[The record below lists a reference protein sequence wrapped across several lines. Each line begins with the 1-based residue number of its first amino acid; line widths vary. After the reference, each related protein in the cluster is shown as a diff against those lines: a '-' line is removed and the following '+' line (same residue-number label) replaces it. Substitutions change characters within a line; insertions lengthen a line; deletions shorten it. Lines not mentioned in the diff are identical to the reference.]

1 MLTIV
6 SVYCPCEE
14 CLFADRTMQEVI
26 DLKNPFELYNR
37 VRYIKYIFLLPILQF
52 KKAIAEAAII
62 LKPFEFSR
70 WARIVHQLK
79 TLHFKVVEP
88 KVSFNGTVLSQLW
101 LLIELRQ
108 NVLGKFSHSFE
119 KQGVKVALIVLLT
132 SWPEVIYSLLAIF
145 TEKILFGIEDCILAL
160 VIPCYILLQEGSNG
174 FKRNICYTA
183 DNEHSKL

>member
-6 SVYCPCEE
+6 SVHCPCEE

-70 WARIVHQLK
+70 
-79 TLHFKVVEP
+79 
-88 KVSFNGTVLSQLW
+88 
-101 LLIELRQ
+101 
-108 NVLGKFSHSFE
+108 
-119 KQGVKVALIVLLT
+119 
-132 SWPEVIYSLLAIF
+132 
-145 TEKILFGIEDCILAL
+145 
-160 VIPCYILLQEGSNG
+160 
-174 FKRNICYTA
+174 
-183 DNEHSKL
+183 